1 MSFMTTSTIANPAA
15 NPTDTASAP
24 DTATTSTTDILL
36 IRHGETA
43 WNAERRLQGHLD
55 IPLNAEGERQAAMLA
70 AARAPETIDVLVA
83 SDLLR
88 ARQTAQ
94 AIADHGQGRGL
105 ALRQEPALRERGYGG
120 FEGLLYAEIEQRFPR
135 EFAAWQARDVDARL
149 PEGRN
154 RGETFR
160 EFFARATG
168 AILALGAAHPG
179 RTLALVAHGGVLEC
193 AYRLALGLPLETPRD
208 FKVYNAS
215 INRFRFHPAEGRLE
229 LRSWGEVEHLRPA
242 VLDELP

>member
-1 MSFMTTSTIANPAA
+1 MTTN
-15 NPTDTASAP
+15 NDTAAP
-24 DTATTSTTDILL
+24 TDILL

-55 IPLNAEGERQAAMLA
+55 IPLNDEGARQAALLA
-70 AARAPETIDVLVA
+70 DALAHEPIDTLVA
-83 SDLLR
+83 SDLQR

-94 AIADHGQGRGL
+94 AVADRRGL
-105 ALRQEPALRERGYGG
+105 PLHIDPALRERGYGG
-120 FEGLLYAEIEQRFPR
+120 FEGLLYSEIEQRFPQ
-135 EFAAWQARDVDARL
+135 EFAAWQARDIDAVL
-149 PEGRN
+149 PPGRN
-154 RGETFR
+154 VGESFR
-160 EFFARATG
+160 SFFDRATG
-168 AILALGAAHPG
+168 AILALAAAHPG
-179 RTLALVAHGGVLEC
+179 QTLTLVAHGGVLEC

-215 INRFRFHPAEGRLE
+215 INRFRYHPATRTLE

>member
-1 MSFMTTSTIANPAA
+1 MTTIAHSHDERSASGAA
-15 NPTDTASAP
+15 P
-24 DTATTSTTDILL
+24 TDILL

-55 IPLNAEGERQAAMLA
+55 IPLNAEGERQAALLA
-70 AARAPETIDVLVA
+70 AALDGETIDVLVS
-83 SDLLR
+83 SDLMR

-94 AIADHGQGRGL
+94 ALAARAGL
-105 ALRQEPALRERGYGG
+105 ALRQDSGLRERGYGG
-120 FEGLLYAEIEQRFPR
+120 FEGLLYSEIEQRFPR

-154 RGETFR
+154 RAETFR
-160 EFFARATG
+160 DFFARATG
-168 AILALGAAHPG
+168 AILALAAANPG
-179 RTLALVAHGGVLEC
+179 RKLALVAHGGVLEC
-193 AYRLALGLPLETPRD
+193 TYRLALGLPLETPRD

-215 INRFRFHPAEGRLE
+215 VNRFRYHPARATLE
-229 LRSWGEVEHLRPA
+229 LVSWGEVGHLRPV